1 MRILVTGREGQVARS
16 LAERAA
22 AHPDLE
28 LVATSRAEADLS
40 SSGSVAAVIAALQP
54 DLVINAAAYTAV
66 DQAEEEP
73 ALAFRINAEGAGE
86 AAAAAR
92 AVGAAFIQLSTDY
105 VFDGEAAGP
114 YGEEAPTNPLS
125 VYGRSKLAGEEAVR
139 AANPAHLILRTA
151 WVYSPFGRNF
161 LKSMVAAAGIKDV
174 LTVVD
179 DQLGTPTSALDLA
192 DGILSIALAW
202 QAEPAQGRGKVYHL
216 AGPEQVSWCAFA
228 GIIMDECRRLGLPAA
243 EVKPI
248 STADWPTA
256 ARRPRNSALDSANF
270 ARDFGFALP
279 ELRPSV
285 RTVVERLAG
294 QL

>member
-1 MRILVTGREGQVARS
+1 LRILVTGRDGQLARS

-22 AHPDLE
+22 AHPEFE

-40 SSGSVAAVIAALQP
+40 SSGSVAAVIAAVRP
-54 DLVINAAAYTAV
+54 DLVVNAAAFTAV

-73 ALAFRINAEGAGE
+73 ALAFRINTEGAGE

-92 AVGAAFIQLSTDY
+92 EVGAAFIQLSTDY
-105 VFDGEAAGP
+105 VFDGEAEAP
-114 YGEEAPTNPLS
+114 YREDAPTNPLS

-161 LKSMVAAAGIKDV
+161 LKTMVAAASTRDT

-179 DQLGTPTSALDLA
+179 DQLGSPTSAFDLA
-192 DGILSIALAW
+192 DGILAISRAW
-202 QAEPAQGRGKVYHL
+202 QVEPAQGRGNIFHL

-228 GIIMDECRRLGLPAA
+228 RTIMEECRQLGLPAA

-248 STADWPTA
+248 KTADWPTA
-256 ARRPRNSALDSANF
+256 ARRPRNSALDSGNF
-270 ARDFGFALP
+270 ARDFGFSMP
-279 ELRPSV
+279 ELRASV
-285 RTVVERLAG
+285 RTVVERLASRP
-294 QL
+294 

>member
-1 MRILVTGREGQVARS
+1 LRILVTGREGQLARS

-22 AHPDLE
+22 AHPELE

-40 SSGSVAAVIAALQP
+40 SSGSVAAVIAAVRP
-54 DLVINAAAYTAV
+54 DLVINAAAFTAV

-105 VFDGEAAGP
+105 VFDGETEAP
-114 YGEEAPTNPLS
+114 YREDAPTNPLS

-161 LKSMVAAAGIKDV
+161 LKTMVAAASTRDI

-179 DQLGTPTSALDLA
+179 DQLGSPTSAFDLA
-192 DGILSIALAW
+192 DGILAISRAW
-202 QAEPAQGRGKVYHL
+202 QVEPAQGRGNIFHL

-228 GIIMDECRRLGLPAA
+228 RTIMDESRQLGLPAA

-248 STADWPTA
+248 KTADWPTA
-256 ARRPRNSALDSANF
+256 ARRPRNSALDSGNF
-270 ARDFGFALP
+270 ARDFDFSMP
-279 ELRPSV
+279 ELRASV
-285 RTVVERLAG
+285 RTVVDRLASRP
-294 QL
+294 

>member
-1 MRILVTGREGQVARS
+1 LRILVTGRDGQLAQS

-22 AHPDLE
+22 AHPEFE

-40 SSGSVAAVIAALQP
+40 SSGSVAAVIAAVRP
-54 DLVINAAAYTAV
+54 DLVVNAAAFTAV

-73 ALAFRINAEGAGE
+73 ALAFRINTEGAGE

-92 AVGAAFIQLSTDY
+92 EVGAAFIQLSTDY
-105 VFDGEAAGP
+105 VFDGEAEAP
-114 YGEEAPTNPLS
+114 YREDAPTNPLS

-161 LKSMVAAAGIKDV
+161 LKTMVAAASTRDT

-179 DQLGTPTSALDLA
+179 DQLGSPTSAFDLA
-192 DGILSIALAW
+192 DGILAISRAW
-202 QAEPAQGRGKVYHL
+202 QVEPAQGRGNIFHL

-228 GIIMDECRRLGLPAA
+228 RTIMEECRQLGLPAA

-248 STADWPTA
+248 KTADWPTA
-256 ARRPRNSALDSANF
+256 ARRPPNSALDSGNF
-270 ARDFGFALP
+270 ARDFGFSMP
-279 ELRPSV
+279 ELRASV
-285 RTVVERLAG
+285 RTVVERLASRP
-294 QL
+294 

>member
-1 MRILVTGREGQVARS
+1 MRILVTGRGGQLARS

-105 VFDGEAAGP
+105 VFDGVAAAP
-114 YGEEAPTNPLS
+114 YREEAPTNPLS

-139 AANPAHLILRTA
+139 AANPGHLILRTA
-151 WVYSPFGRNF
+151 WVFSPFGRNF
-161 LKSMVAAAGIKDV
+161 LKTMVGAAGTRDV

-179 DQLGTPTSALDLA
+179 DQRGSPTSAFDLA
-192 DGILSIALAW
+192 DGILTVALAW
-202 QAEPAQGRGKVYHL
+202 HDDPAQGRGNIYHL
-216 AGPEQVSWCAFA
+216 AGPDQLSWCGFA
-228 GIIMDECRRLGLPAA
+228 RAIMSECRRLGLPAA
-243 EVKPI
+243 DVQPI
-248 STADWPTA
+248 LTGEWPTA
-256 ARRPRNSALDSANF
+256 ATRPRNSALDSGKF
-270 ARDFGFALP
+270 ARDFGFAMP
-279 ELRPSV
+279 ELCASV

-294 QL
+294 QR